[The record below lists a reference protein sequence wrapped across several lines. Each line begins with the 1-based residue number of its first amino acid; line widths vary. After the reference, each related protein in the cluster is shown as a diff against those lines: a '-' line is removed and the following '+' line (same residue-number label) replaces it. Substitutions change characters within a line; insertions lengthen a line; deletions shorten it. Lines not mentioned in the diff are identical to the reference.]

1 MQKSYI
7 FLADGFEE
15 IEALAPLDILRRA
28 GMPVITVSISDSLT
42 VTGAHGARVEADAL
56 FTDNDMSAAEWLILP
71 GGMPGA
77 SNLAACKPLTDLL
90 VAQAARGGKIAA
102 ICASPAL
109 VLAPLGILNGID
121 ATCYPG
127 MATNSKL
134 IGWKEDEPVVSTNRV
149 ITAHGPGASMLFGLT
164 IAAISTGQAHAHEI
178 GGAMMVYP
186 RTMNQYF

>member
-1 MQKSYI
+1 MEKSYI

-178 GGAMMVYP
+178 GEAMMVYP

>member
-71 GGMPGA
+71 GGMPGCLLYT
-77 SNLAACKPLTDLL
+77 SDAA
-90 VAQAARGGKIAA
+90 
-102 ICASPAL
+102 
-109 VLAPLGILNGID
+109 
-121 ATCYPG
+121 
-127 MATNSKL
+127 
-134 IGWKEDEPVVSTNRV
+134 DE
-149 ITAHGPGASMLFGLT
+149 L
-164 IAAISTGQAHAHEI
+164 
-178 GGAMMVYP
+178 
-186 RTMNQYF
+186 

>member
-1 MQKSYI
+1 
-7 FLADGFEE
+7 
-15 IEALAPLDILRRA
+15 
-28 GMPVITVSISDSLT
+28 MPVITVSISDSLT

-134 IGWKEDEPVVSTNRV
+134 IGWKKMSP
-149 ITAHGPGASMLFGLT
+149 
-164 IAAISTGQAHAHEI
+164 
-178 GGAMMVYP
+178 
-186 RTMNQYF
+186 

>member
-1 MQKSYI
+1 
-7 FLADGFEE
+7 
-15 IEALAPLDILRRA
+15 
-28 GMPVITVSISDSLT
+28 MPVITVSISDSLT

-178 GGAMMVYP
+178 GEAMMVYP

>member
-149 ITAHGPGASMLFGLT
+149 ITAHGPGASMLFSLT

-178 GGAMMVYP
+178 GEAMMVYP